1 MVFRTDLEHRRQ
13 HSAATTPEL
22 HGHGHREVWLP
33 ETLDDDDA
41 YSSMRNSAIVIALHR
56 ICALG
61 VCCGREDPSPH
72 FGTEAEFRL
81 DRAVGSLVE
90 LQLRRVGTSKW
101 LAHLSAASTLG
112 HSFLHRP

>member
-1 MVFRTDLEHRRQ
+1 MVFRTDLEHRWQ
-13 HSAATTPEL
+13 HSAAATPEL

-41 YSSMRNSAIVIALHR
+41 YGSMRNSAIVIALHR

-72 FGTEAEFRL
+72 FGTEAEFALTEPSAPWWNCNCVESVRQN
-81 DRAVGSLVE
+81 GSPIFP
-90 LQLRRVGTSKW
+90 QQ
-101 LAHLSAASTLG
+101 A
-112 HSFLHRP
+112 P